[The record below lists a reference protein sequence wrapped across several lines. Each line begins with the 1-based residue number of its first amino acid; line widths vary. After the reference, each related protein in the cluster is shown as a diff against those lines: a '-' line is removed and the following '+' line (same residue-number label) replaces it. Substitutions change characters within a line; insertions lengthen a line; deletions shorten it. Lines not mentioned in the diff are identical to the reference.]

1 MKIFAYSQGEYKD
14 RPLYFAQL
22 SPDGDDM
29 KTDMVSL
36 EQKGRILMYLN
47 GLYRKDDPKDDEWV
61 AEYELWCR
69 MLFFWNALCLNPRHL
84 GISGGAA
91 WSVVYEDFLRQLPTE
106 AGIKYLRAVLSLER
120 VIAEAPAHAH
130 GWFYLPDWPAPGKAT
145 P

>member
-1 MKIFAYSQGEYKD
+1 MGCRVRA
-14 RPLYFAQL
+14 LV
-22 SPDGDDM
+22 PDALF
-29 KTDMVSL
+29 L
-36 EQKGRILMYLN
+36 ECLVP
-47 GLYRKDDPKDDEWV
+47 GL
-61 AEYELWCR
+61 
-69 MLFFWNALCLNPRHL
+69 PRHL

-145 P
+145 T